1 MYRKYFGN
9 YNFIQSL
16 GDILAAKW
24 ILLGSIGTAF
34 FLGFVLMIL
43 LRFLAKPII
52 IVSLT
57 LLIAGTG
64 VAGWLLF

>member
-1 MYRKYFGN
+1 
-9 YNFIQSL
+9 
-16 GDILAAKW
+16 LAAKW

>member
-1 MYRKYFGN
+1 M
-9 YNFIQSL
+9 
-16 GDILAAKW
+16 AAKW

-34 FLGFVLMIL
+34 FLGFLLMIL

>member
-1 MYRKYFGN
+1 M
-9 YNFIQSL
+9 
-16 GDILAAKW
+16 AAKW

-52 IVSLT
+52 IVSLI

>member
-1 MYRKYFGN
+1 
-9 YNFIQSL
+9 
-16 GDILAAKW
+16 LAAKW

-34 FLGFVLMIL
+34 FLGFLLMIL

>member
-1 MYRKYFGN
+1 M
-9 YNFIQSL
+9 
-16 GDILAAKW
+16 AAKW

-57 LLIAGTG
+57 LLIAGPG